1 MSEADES
8 IDARGLNCPLPVL
21 KAQKRLK
28 SMNQGS
34 TLEVL
39 ADDPKAL
46 ADFEQFAQAGGH
58 ELAVAELDG
67 NLLRVVIVKGVG
79 IQKL

>member
-1 MSEADES
+1 MSIVDEQ

-28 SMNQGS
+28 SMMPGAS
-34 TLEVL
+34 LEIL
-39 ADDPKAL
+39 ADDPKAP
-46 ADFEQFAQAGGH
+46 ADFEQFAEVSGH
-58 ELAVAELDG
+58 QLAAAEING
-67 NLLRVVIVKGVG
+67 NILRVVLIKKSV